1 MIEIDIYAPG
11 VQLGD
16 KTVLQP
22 QSYRM
27 APGELVGLV
36 GPNGAGKSTLLKLM
50 GGLLASAVTDVHV
63 NGNDID
69 WLKPSV
75 LARQVTWLAQ
85 TRQLSWDLLVEDVV
99 ALGRHAWGGG
109 RFGRLGEEDRAR
121 VVSAMEEA
129 GASALAGRHV
139 LSLSGGEQA
148 RVHLAR
154 FFAGDGDV
162 LLLDEPLA
170 ALDIAHQLSIM
181 AALERK
187 RSEGKTVCLALHD
200 LRLAQAWCNRVIVL
214 DKGGCVADGPP
225 REALHNDVL
234 HSVFSV
240 VDAGNGAFKPA

>member
-1 MIEIDIYAPG
+1 MIEIDIRAPG

-16 KTVLQP
+16 KTVLHA
-22 QSYRM
+22 QSHRL

-50 GGLLASAVTDVHV
+50 GGLLESDTTRVSI
-63 NGNDID
+63 NGEDLTR
-69 WLKPSV
+69 LKPSV
-75 LARQVTWLAQ
+75 RARQVSWLSQA
-85 TRQLSWDLLVEDVV
+85 RQLSWDLLVEDVV

-109 RFGRLGEEDRAR
+109 RFGRLGVDDRAR
-121 VVSAMEEA
+121 VMSAMEEA
-129 GASALAGRHV
+129 GAASLAGRHV

-181 AALERK
+181 EALERK
-187 RSEGKTVCLALHD
+187 RAAGKTVCLALHD
-200 LRLAQAWCNRVIVL
+200 LRLAQVWCSRVIVL
-214 DKGGCVADGPP
+214 NEGVNVVDGAPSQ
-225 REALHNDVL
+225 ALHDDVL
-234 HSVFSV
+234 RSVFSV